1 MECVLWT
8 DGISEP
14 PLPPSSGVDAGR
26 PALADTFYAISYLY
40 YGALGTLTTMLCGVL
55 ISYLTGECGASIEVS
70 RSSSC
75 LHPDSPKGELEGSPT
90 AVSWHIPSSRGTLR
104 PVRPVLFCRPGN

>member
-1 MECVLWT
+1 MAAELTGWAECVLWT

-55 ISYLTGECGASIEVS
+55 ISYLTGE
-70 RSSSC
+70 
-75 LHPDSPKGELEGSPT
+75 
-90 AVSWHIPSSRGTLR
+90 
-104 PVRPVLFCRPGN
+104 